1 MYLSGVPDCPY
12 GFDCNPASP
21 MSPTLDYGACEDGF
35 DCDGVGGSH
44 AMAGLGG
51 GARPM
56 RSATS
61 RWVSPP
67 TFYGVGARRLVSV
80 PTVRPTMPNRYMTP
94 PRDYWTPDASSARFF
109 LPSVYVPPY
118 SGGSR
123 YEQRY

>member
-12 GFDCNPASP
+12 GFDCSPASP
-21 MSPTLDYGACEDGF
+21 SAPTLDYGACEDGF

-44 AMAGLGG
+44 AMAG
-51 GARPM
+51 AAPM

-67 TFYGVGARRLVSV
+67 TFYGVGARRLVSR
-80 PTVRPTMPNRYMTP
+80 PSVRPTMPNRWMP
-94 PRDYWTPDASSARFF
+94 SPSRDYWTPDSSSARYF

-123 YEQRY
+123 YERTY